1 MKYLMVV
8 RDYCSFP
15 LQWRKFNI
23 LCTLFSSKKPH
34 FKRGARAICMH
45 MLLLRL
51 LISILFILACYNC
64 LNWLKVPI
72 WWKPRQTL
80 WLKESLYFVLN
91 RVLKKIHFID
101 LLDYFRNFLHMSHH
115 TLIRARSVSEMR
127 DLYETEN
134 LHTTTTVA
142 TRNFLWAEVSF

>member
-64 LNWLKVPI
+64 LNWLQVPI

-91 RVLKKIHFID
+91 QVLKKNSFYRPPGLLSKFFAHESPHVDQGSFCIGNEGFIWNRKPTHNHNN
-101 LLDYFRNFLHMSHH
+101 RN
-115 TLIRARSVSEMR
+115 T
-127 DLYETEN
+127 
-134 LHTTTTVA
+134 
-142 TRNFLWAEVSF
+142 